1 MAIDRPGGVT
11 VVAVLAWISGALD
24 ILSGTLLLFQTSVA
38 ATVEQFGGAS
48 QLIASALFT
57 ILIGVVVI
65 VVAIG
70 LLRGNNASRIVI
82 TIFEMLSII
91 GSVFLAIAYPAGA
104 IGEYFSIALAA
115 VVLILLWTRERERL
129 LPRLSGV
136 PSSGCRGI
144 RLWTLQRA
152 TNPSL

>member
-11 VVAVLAWISGALD
+11 LVAVFAWISGLLD
-24 ILSGTLLLFQTSVA
+24 IVGGSLLLFQTSVD
-38 ATVEQFGGAS
+38 ATVEQFGGPS
-48 QLIASALFT
+48 QLIASALLE

-70 LLRGNNASRIVI
+70 LLRGNNASRVVI
-82 TIFEMLSII
+82 TIFQIISII

-115 VVLILLWTRERERL
+115 IVLILLWTGRA
-129 LPRLSGV
+129 
-136 PSSGCRGI
+136 SSFFR
-144 RLWTLQRA
+144 
-152 TNPSL
+152 S

>member
-1 MAIDRPGGVT
+1 MSDSIRRPGGVT
-11 VVAVLAWISGALD
+11 LVAVLAWISGLLD
-24 ILSGTLLLFQTSVA
+24 IVSGTILLFQTSIS
-38 ATVEQFGGAS
+38 ATVERFGGES
-48 QLIASALFT
+48 QLIASALLN

-104 IGEYFSIALAA
+104 IAEYFSIALAA
-115 VVLILLWTRERERL
+115 IVLILLWM
-129 LPRLSGV
+129 G
-136 PSSGCRGI
+136 
-144 RLWTLQRA
+144 RA
-152 TNPSL
+152 NAFFRS